1 MRRKRIREFDM
12 MEEIVGEM
20 NTDKCCIAKDVEAV
34 VTSFNQGTMLLEA
47 VRSLCGQTTLPSRIF
62 IVDDGSTDEKS
73 VNILND
79 IKASLDTTVPIVVIR
94 QAICGVSAAR
104 NTGIR
109 RTNAPMV

>member
-1 MRRKRIREFDM
+1 MRRKRIREFEM

-20 NTDKCCIAKDVEAV
+20 NTDTCCIAKDVEAV

-47 VRSLCGQTTLPSRIF
+47 VRSLCGQTTFPSRIF

-94 QAICGVSAAR
+94 QANCGVSAAR
-104 NTGIR
+104 NMGTVRWI
-109 RTNAPMV
+109 

>member
-12 MEEIVGEM
+12 MEEMAGEM

-47 VRSLCGQTTLPSRIF
+47 VCSLCGQTTLPSRIF

-79 IKASLDTTVPIVVIR
+79 IKASLDTPVPIVVIR
-94 QAICGVSAAR
+94 QANCGVSAAR
-104 NTGIR
+104 NMGTVRWI
-109 RTNAPMV
+109 